1 MSSCNMEIWHFRI
14 KPFTFRWLILNLL
27 YTIEINP
34 FGRAVMW
41 VLHYFFVLQ
50 MILLVWFLK
59 CWFLCPIFLC
69 FKGPKHDRT
78 YAYLCHL
85 PIMLIS
91 SLSDL
96 FSMSTL
102 MSKLWLCI
110 NIHHPDMTMNVFWYI
125 FNMLISDLSFSPAE
139 RTILLWVGRWV
150 FLQSVASTLKCF
162 SLQHIC
168 PKWSLIAHWRM
179 HDIKCLQTWNNHVLS
194 PLRDCLF

>member
-1 MSSCNMEIWHFRI
+1 MSSCNMEIRHFRI
-14 KPFTFRWLILNLL
+14 KPFTFRWLIFKSTVYYWDKPIWKSSYVGFAL
-27 YTIEINP
+27 
-34 FGRAVMW
+34 
-41 VLHYFFVLQ
+41 FFVLK
-50 MILLVWFLK
+50 MILLVWFFFFK

-78 YAYLCHL
+78 YAYLCNL

-110 NIHHPDMTMNVFWYI
+110 NIHHPDMTVNVFWYI
-125 FNMLISDLSFSPAE
+125 FNTLISDLSFSPAE
-139 RTILLWVGRWV
+139 RTILLWVSRWV

-162 SLQHIC
+162 SLQHM
-168 PKWSLIAHWRM
+168 S
-179 HDIKCLQTWNNHVLS
+179 
-194 PLRDCLF
+194 